1 MNPLS
6 SVWRREIAL
15 RGFCHDALGTLRN
28 ACRDLLQADPAV
40 DDMKVLKAFA
50 LSKLCD
56 HLQSLIENNQELEAT
71 KRLEGDVFAA
81 LDAAVADLDTDNVSA
96 LSMRLLID
104 KVLAVR

>member
-1 MNPLS
+1 MPFLPEQ
-6 SVWRREIAL
+6 RQR
-15 RGFCHDALGTLRN
+15 
-28 ACRDLLQADPAV
+28 LLELIDQRC
-40 DDMKVLKAFA
+40 L
-50 LSKLCD
+50 D

-104 KVLAVR
+104 KVLVVR